1 MAREAAER
9 SGGVD
14 HEREL
19 LFQQA
24 PDDDL
29 DQEAGERQAL
39 PQNRDIRRGTISESS
54 LRVQRHRAL
63 LFGQRRQR
71 EDAGMAAESA
81 RGRSERYAGIDESRA
96 NLFETRRQEYRA
108 KMVRG
113 SHQGRSEG
121 Q

>member
-29 DQEAGERQAL
+29 DQEAGER
-39 PQNRDIRRGTISESS
+39 RFYGDR
-54 LRVQRHRAL
+54 
-63 LFGQRRQR
+63 
-71 EDAGMAAESA
+71 
-81 RGRSERYAGIDESRA
+81 
-96 NLFETRRQEYRA
+96 
-108 KMVRG
+108 
-113 SHQGRSEG
+113 
-121 Q
+121 